1 MDDGFGN
8 RGTRMVK
15 RPLRGLLSAY
25 AKGEMV
31 DEGQIRTALR
41 KRAVALAACVD

>member
-1 MDDGFGN
+1 MPLGVQ
-8 RGTRMVK
+8 GTSILIQSVA
-15 RPLRGLLSAY
+15 GY